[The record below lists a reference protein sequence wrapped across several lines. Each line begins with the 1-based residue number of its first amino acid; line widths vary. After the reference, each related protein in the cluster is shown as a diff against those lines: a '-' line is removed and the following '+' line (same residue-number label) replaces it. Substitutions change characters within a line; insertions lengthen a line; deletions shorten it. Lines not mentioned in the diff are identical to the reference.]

1 MRYISSEKELKR
13 ISIYTN
19 MQEIESILSS
29 GFYKSDLSV
38 KDEKINVSIID
49 SSEPFF
55 IKKVRESEI
64 IFDVTGGYPKIKQ
77 KIYRGISKDNRKN
90 AKVWL
95 EFIMSLFSVDSCSEP
110 FSLVEFFK
118 EMEHYQR
125 IEIKKYPLKKEM
137 INDLDNYRDNELA
150 KINTKRMLLF
160 LINAYVVFPNK
171 DKDNLRY
178 GMERKY
184 GIKSFLKG
192 SKIMFNSKDT
202 SLGYVFEIE
211 KTDM

>member
-19 MQEIESILSS
+19 MPEIESVLSM
-29 GFYKSDLSV
+29 GFYKSDLSD

-49 SSEPFF
+49 SAEPFF
-55 IKKVRESEI
+55 IKKIRESEI
-64 IFDVTGGYPKIKQ
+64 IFDVTGGYPQIKQ
-77 KIYRGISKDNRKN
+77 TIYRGTGKDNRKN
-90 AKVWL
+90 SKVWL
-95 EFIMSLFSVDSCSEP
+95 EFIMTLFSVDSCSEP

-118 EMEHYQR
+118 KMEDYR
-125 IEIKKYPLKKEM
+125 KIKIKKYPLTKE
-137 INDLDNYRDNELA
+137 IIQDLDNYERAEVSRKN
-150 KINTKRMLLF
+150 KKRMLLF

-171 DKDNLRY
+171 DKNNLKF

-192 SKIMFNSKDT
+192 SKIMFSPESNIP
-202 SLGYVFEIE
+202 GYVFEIE
-211 KTDM
+211 KADM